1 MKYNM
6 NFLDISIRYTAMM
19 LIVILGGILHSIPV
33 MLLGIPFFLAA
44 ILGWCPVFQILGI
57 DHGVKC
63 WELDEKE

>member
-1 MKYNM
+1 
-6 NFLDISIRYTAMM
+6 M

-63 WELDEKE
+63 CELDEKE